1 MNAQSA
7 LDAALP
13 PAVVFTRLDAAVQR
27 LVLAVQTIYGGS
39 WDDCAEDQRRRQA
52 GRPHLYRLHL
62 DSHLAMDDCL
72 GWLDRLKAY
81 ELARG
86 ERFAAADSLEP
97 VASVPGKDER

>member
-1 MNAQSA
+1 MNAQPT

-13 PAVVFTRLDAAVQR
+13 PAVVFARLDAVVQR
-27 LVLAVQTIYGGS
+27 LVVATQTIYGGS
-39 WDDCAEDQRRRQA
+39 WDDCAEDLRRRHA

-62 DSHLAMDDCL
+62 DSHLGIDDTL
-72 GWLDRLKAY
+72 GWLVRLKAY

-86 ERFAAADSLEP
+86 ERFATADSLEP